1 MLSIYLYKNRLE
13 ATLKILLTYDE
24 VVIKNVRMNLNGN
37 KLANVRRD
45 IMNNKRLTDIE
56 LREIKENFI
65 TDVKDTDSG
74 NVGIRDR
81 DNDDK
86 Y

>member
-1 MLSIYLYKNRLE
+1 M
-13 ATLKILLTYDE
+13 KILLTYEE
-24 VVIKNVRMNLNGN
+24 VAIKNVRMNLNGN

>member
-1 MLSIYLYKNRLE
+1 
-13 ATLKILLTYDE
+13 
-24 VVIKNVRMNLNGN
+24 MNLNGN

-81 DNDDK
+81 DIDDK

>member
-1 MLSIYLYKNRLE
+1 
-13 ATLKILLTYDE
+13 
-24 VVIKNVRMNLNGN
+24 MNLNGN

-45 IMNNKRLTDIE
+45 IE
-56 LREIKENFI
+56 HREIKENFI

-81 DNDDK
+81 DIDDK